1 MAYPG
6 ELVWPFP
13 RGAAPFTRVLD
24 FIHTLWVHCLLA
36 SIVVSQSEHS
46 LTLRFSCHVFHI
58 LNPKTGPVGSGHILK
73 SVEYHSTPQGVA
85 SNRCVGDGLQNKTSH
100 PVLPSLPVT
109 FDLLSLFY
117 FWFTIYLVF
126 PIKIARV
133 RTLPDVKN
141 IYFEDLL
148 VIWEN
153 QNLGGDSGSS

>member
-1 MAYPG
+1 M
-6 ELVWPFP
+6 
-13 RGAAPFTRVLD
+13 
-24 FIHTLWVHCLLA
+24 LA

-109 FDLLSLFY
+109 FDLLFTLTILLLIYYLSSLSY
-117 FWFTIYLVF
+117 Q
-126 PIKIARV
+126 
-133 RTLPDVKN
+133 N
-141 IYFEDLL
+141 SQG
-148 VIWEN
+148 EN
-153 QNLGGDSGSS
+153 TA